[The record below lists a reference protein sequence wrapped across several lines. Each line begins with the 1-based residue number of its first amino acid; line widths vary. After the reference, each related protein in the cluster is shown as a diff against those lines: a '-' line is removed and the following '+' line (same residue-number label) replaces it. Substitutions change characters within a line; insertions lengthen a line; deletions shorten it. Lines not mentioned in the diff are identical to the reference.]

1 MSERW
6 VKKEPVAWKG
16 RVVKRIIRVAGVIVA
31 LLSAVSGGYL
41 AGRKSVKPVYQDTF
55 YATMEEIRDSSVWR
69 GVPITMDDL
78 RKGDLISVTY
88 TGMVAEISPA
98 LINEVVQIQYLGDE
112 LDHAPAGRQ
121 VQ

>member
-1 MSERW
+1 M
-6 VKKEPVAWKG
+6 
-16 RVVKRIIRVAGVIVA
+16 A

-55 YATMEEIRDSSVWR
+55 YATIEEIRDSS
-69 GVPITMDDL
+69 IL
-78 RKGDLISVTY
+78 
-88 TGMVAEISPA
+88 
-98 LINEVVQIQYLGDE
+98 VQIQYLGDE

>member
-1 MSERW
+1 M
-6 VKKEPVAWKG
+6 
-16 RVVKRIIRVAGVIVA
+16 A

>member
-1 MSERW
+1 M
-6 VKKEPVAWKG
+6 
-16 RVVKRIIRVAGVIVA
+16 A

-55 YATMEEIRDSSVWR
+55 YASIEEIRDSSILAQGLDINDINKRWKFELVISEDTRFVWR

-88 TGMVAEISPA
+88 TGMVAETSPA
-98 LINEVVQIQYLGDE
+98 LINEVVQIRYLGDE
-112 LDHAPAGRQ
+112 LDHVPAGRQ
-121 VQ
+121 LQ

>member
-1 MSERW
+1 M
-6 VKKEPVAWKG
+6 
-16 RVVKRIIRVAGVIVA
+16 
-31 LLSAVSGGYL
+31 
-41 AGRKSVKPVYQDTF
+41 KPVYQDTF
-55 YATMEEIRDSSVWR
+55 YATIEEIRDSSILAQGLDINDINKRWKFELVIGEDTRFVWR

-112 LDHAPAGRQ
+112 LDHAPAGT
-121 VQ
+121 VDSIN